1 MILQVGN
8 QKYSRTFKK
17 LIPYLAYSQ
26 IWLSLPY
33 VDDHNF
39 GYITKLT
46 KKQTIKKQV
55 FVGVFSSLALWWLTQ
70 FLIFH
75 PPNNNSQT
83 CCE

>member
-1 MILQVGN
+1 MVLQVGN

-17 LIPYLAYSQ
+17 LIAYLAYSQ

-33 VDDHNF
+33 VDDQNF

-55 FVGVFSSLALWWLTQ
+55 FVGVLV
-70 FLIFH
+70 H
-75 PPNNNSQT
+75 
-83 CCE
+83 